1 MRLADYAAEVK
12 VLMAADPEAIR
23 DYLIESLDNNW
34 EGFTAADKV
43 VLESLMVD
51 MALYLHQI
59 KE

>member
-1 MRLADYAAEVK
+1 MADYAAEVK